1 MLRSVTDLFFVC
13 ITLIIWINHLTPQIY
28 QGTSWGVLTN
38 RLETTALWPE
48 IIGSVSLELNT
59 LVSFNHYTE
68 GQQVVSALC
77 DGLILIFKGC
87 RQAGCCRT
95 ACLSTPFGVFCW
107 LAYRRHQKSKS
118 EHGLFNST
126 QTLLHSVIKMG
137 CKKTTSHRGKAY
149 GQIQIFLLVVN
160 WSYLSQQGSGKI

>member
-48 IIGSVSLELNT
+48 IIGSVSLESNT

-107 LAYRRHQKSKS
+107 LAHRRHQKSKS

-137 CKKTTSHRGKAY
+137 CKKQPLIGEKHMDKYR
-149 GQIQIFLLVVN
+149 FFF
-160 WSYLSQQGSGKI
+160 

>member
-48 IIGSVSLELNT
+48 IIGSVSLESNT

-77 DGLILIFKGC
+77 DGLI
-87 RQAGCCRT
+87 
-95 ACLSTPFGVFCW
+95 
-107 LAYRRHQKSKS
+107 
-118 EHGLFNST
+118 
-126 QTLLHSVIKMG
+126 
-137 CKKTTSHRGKAY
+137 
-149 GQIQIFLLVVN
+149 
-160 WSYLSQQGSGKI
+160 